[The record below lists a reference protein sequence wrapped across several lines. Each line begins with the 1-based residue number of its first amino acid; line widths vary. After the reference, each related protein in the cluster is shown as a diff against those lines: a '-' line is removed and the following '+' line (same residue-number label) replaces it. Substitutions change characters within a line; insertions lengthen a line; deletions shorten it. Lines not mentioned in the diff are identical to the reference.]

1 MYMET
6 STPSIKRNQGQQLLT
21 HEKMTLTERIV
32 ETMEQGT
39 LSLHGLATKL
49 GVNTTT
55 IKRYKPYADRIY
67 NNVKLDRTYIR
78 NLQIN
83 RTMRLIER
91 LTADLE
97 SCKTTREKTLVYN
110 QLSKYYQHVAVISG
124 IVSDAHHANVN
135 QKQLVIIRPALDKNK
150 AV

>member
-1 MYMET
+1 MQT
-6 STPSIKRNQGQQLLT
+6 SIQQVKRKQGQQLLT
-21 HEKMTLTERIV
+21 HEKMSLTERIV
-32 ETMEQGT
+32 EAMEQGT
-39 LSLHGLATKL
+39 LSIHGLAIKL

-67 NNVKLDRTYIR
+67 NNVKLDRAFIR

-91 LTADLE
+91 LTIELD
-97 SCKTTREKTLVYN
+97 SCKTIREKTLLYN
-110 QLSKYYQHVAVISG
+110 QLSKYYQHIALITG
-124 IVSDAHHANVN
+124 IVSDSHHTNIN
-135 QKQLVIIRPALDKNK
+135 QKQLVIIRPALDKNE